1 MQSLP
6 HLLISLALA
15 AGCATAI
22 AADKAAAPAKTTDEL
37 AARQAAL
44 DKIAAVP
51 GPADTKASRAA
62 DRKLLAAVRRAIIH
76 DNTLSMAAHNVKLK
90 ASAGVITIT
99 GDVRTAAEKTKVE
112 AIARKVA
119 GVTSV
124 ESEITV
130 PQPAAAKA
138 KPKPAVRENT
148 RADAKPEK
156 TR

>member
-1 MQSLP
+1 MQPLP

-15 AGCATAI
+15 AGCATAV
-22 AADKAAAPAKTTDEL
+22 AADRAPAKTSDEL
-37 AARQAAL
+37 QVRQAAL
-44 DKIAAVP
+44 DKIAGVP

-76 DNTLSMAAHNVKLK
+76 DNTLSTAAHNVKLK
-90 ASAGVITIT
+90 ASGGVVTIT
-99 GDVRTAAEKTKVE
+99 GNVRTPAEKSRVE
-112 AIARKVA
+112 AIANKVA

-130 PQPAAAKA
+130 PQPAAAAKA
-138 KPKPAVRENT
+138 KPVVRENT
-148 RADAKPEK
+148 RADAKSEK